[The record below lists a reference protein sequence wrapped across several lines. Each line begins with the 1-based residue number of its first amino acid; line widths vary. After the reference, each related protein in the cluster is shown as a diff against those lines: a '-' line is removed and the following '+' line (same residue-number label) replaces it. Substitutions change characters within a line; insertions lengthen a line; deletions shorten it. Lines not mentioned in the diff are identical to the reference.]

1 MTTLI
6 TSINQAATVLAA
18 NDIQLITFEHN
29 ISYDTNLSQMYYDEF
44 ISNASGCHDVQKF
57 DNYLV
62 IYGND
67 VSRLDKHFKEDD
79 IVKLSDDELNDLS
92 YSLGLSYDIDDKE
105 DLINELLTLDNEDYY
120 TKYYNETYYRDL
132 DYTFS
137 FSGYSQGDTYLVKTV
152 GNVEPWLNADYL
164 TNIFFDC
171 PISGTIEVYIN
182 GDIVDEYYVSELLDD
197 EYNWDEVQLIN
208 NISNATLDKNYHVL
222 LNQYLLDNL
231 PTYLEYN

>member
-18 NDIQLITFEHN
+18 NDIQLITFEHD
-29 ISYDTNLSQMYYDEF
+29 IRYDTDLSQMYYDEF

-67 VSRLDKHFKEDD
+67 VSRLDKHFNEYE

-92 YSLGLSYDIDDKE
+92 YSLGLSYDIDDKD
-105 DLINELLTLDNEDYY
+105 DLIHELLSLDNEDYY

-137 FSGYSQGDTYLVKTV
+137 FNGYSQGDSYKVQTV
-152 GNVEPWLNADYL
+152 GNVEPWLNDDYL
-164 TNIFFDC
+164 TNIFYDC
-171 PISGTIEVYIN
+171 PITGNIEVYIN
-182 GDIVDEYYVSELLDD
+182 GDIVDEYPVYEMLED
-197 EYNWDEVQLIN
+197 EYNWDEEQLIN
-208 NISNATLDKNYHVL
+208 NISNATLDKNYHTL